1 MEDICRGGFGICSG
15 CWWWSSPGS
24 HWIEQSNWLYKHKE
38 LVVKVKDILSP
49 IKGEF
54 DKYQPGH
61 KSKNKSRIQSLFDG
75 SVQMIIEQIY
85 ECEIMVNDLSLP
97 IKPICLCGAVLVP
110 TLNDEC
116 YVDEYSYVICD
127 ICDQRITN
135 QKDVYHCP
143 QRRVE
148 PHPHGYDI
156 CIKCA
161 REHNTR
167 FKRYHAVII
176 QFLPE
181 NGAHIACKDATA
193 LESLFTSL
201 NYHEVVVIR
210 SQNANKRTIK
220 CALRRMSLN
229 KRNDVVV
236 ICYTGHGER
245 YRNNRWKCLL
255 ENQETIT
262 DQELVE
268 SVKFGHN
275 DNASFGDTCDIVIM
289 LNACYSGRF
298 GAQYLVDYD
307 NLGRNMITIAARAS
321 DENANFF
328 GQISPF
334 YKLVIEE
341 MTNNKSATPQTVHQ
355 YIQRKS
361 EEQLNIGITLA
372 AMQNVQRA
380 FRNGEYALHVPL
392 CPAVKK
398 YN

>member
-1 MEDICRGGFGICSG
+1 MTALVSEQRVRNTSNMFKIGNRKCYVNWDKFCVSSLNSAKEEIHKKRVFRYKSIADAKAEEGRIRQVTEGIEDIAEFIEDQWMEDICRGGFGICSG

-24 HWIEQSNWLYKHKE
+24 HWIEQ
-38 LVVKVKDILSP
+38 
-49 IKGEF
+49 
-54 DKYQPGH
+54 
-61 KSKNKSRIQSLFDG
+61 
-75 SVQMIIEQIY
+75 IY
-85 ECEIMVNDLSLP
+85 ECDIMVNDLSLP

-161 REHNTR
+161 REHNTK

-176 QFLPE
+176 QSLPE

-275 DNASFGDTCDIVIM
+275 DNASFGDTCDIVIK
-289 LNACYSGRF
+289 LNACDSGRF
-298 GAQYLVDYD
+298 GAQQNHGNRRQVDDEKMPQYLVDYD

-321 DENANFF
+321 DENANFLDKF
-328 GQISPF
+328 HRFI
-334 YKLVIEE
+334 
-341 MTNNKSATPQTVHQ
+341 NW
-355 YIQRKS
+355 
-361 EEQLNIGITLA
+361 
-372 AMQNVQRA
+372 
-380 FRNGEYALHVPL
+380 
-392 CPAVKK
+392 
-398 YN
+398 